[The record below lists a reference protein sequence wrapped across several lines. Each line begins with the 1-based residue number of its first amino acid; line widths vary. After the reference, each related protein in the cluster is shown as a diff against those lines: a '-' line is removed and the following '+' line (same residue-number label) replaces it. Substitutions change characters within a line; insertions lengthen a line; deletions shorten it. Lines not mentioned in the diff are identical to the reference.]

1 VLVLDSGAVT
11 RLARRDRQNAA
22 TITVLR
28 REGLWPPVVPS
39 VVVVEAVT
47 GRSGQD
53 ANTNRLLKTCDIVTE
68 LSERT
73 ARRAAQLRHSS
84 KRGSAVDAV
93 VVATAEPGGR
103 VLTGDVKDLHA
114 LASYAERVLIRAI

>member
-1 VLVLDSGAVT
+1 MLVLDSGAVT

-28 REGLWPPVVPS
+28 RDGLWPPVVPS

-47 GRSGQD
+47 GRSGRD

-68 LSERT
+68 LSEAI
-73 ARRAAQLRHSS
+73 ARRAAQLPHSS
-84 KRGSAVDAV
+84 KHDSAVAAI
-93 VVATAEPGGR
+93 VVATAEPEGR
-103 VLTGDVKDLHA
+103 VLTSDAKDLRA
-114 LASYAERVLIRAI
+114 LASYSERVIIRAI

>member
-11 RLARRDRQNAA
+11 RLARRNRQNAA

-39 VVVVEAVT
+39 VVVVESVT
-47 GRSGQD
+47 GRAGAD
-53 ANTNRLLKTCDIVTE
+53 ANANRMLKTCDIVTE
-68 LSERT
+68 LPEAI
-73 ARRAAQLRHSS
+73 ARRAAQLRFRA

-93 VVATAEPGGR
+93 VVATAEPGGS
-103 VLTGDVKDLHA
+103 VLTGDREDLRA
-114 LASYAERVLIRAI
+114 LASYAEHVAVETI